1 MKRWKRWGGALAIL
15 AVMAMI
21 ATACSSSS
29 SSSSSASGGG
39 SSSSAAG
46 GITPP
51 EQNTAPLTSIGQ
63 GEGKLNIIAWEGYLD
78 PMWVKPFEQQTGCQV
93 NAKYAGSSD
102 EMVTLMANGG
112 GGQYDLVSASGDA
125 DLRLIYNGDVKPVN
139 MDLIPS
145 WKDLLPQ
152 LQSPPFNTIN
162 DVHYGVSL
170 QWGPNTLMYNT
181 DKFSTPPDSWAV
193 LYDQQYSGKITV
205 PNNPIQIADAA
216 LYLSKTQPN
225 LGITDPYEL
234 TQDQFNAAI
243 DLLKQQAPLVKKYWG
258 LASQE
263 ISLFKNG
270 DVDLGAGWSYTTGA
284 LQAAGAPVA
293 ETVPPS
299 QGATGWADTYLLAT
313 NAPDPNCA
321 YKWMDY
327 ITQPKPQAQQ
337 GVTWGETPA
346 NPKACPIMDSMSK
359 GSCAAYHLNA
369 PASYFDS
376 IAFWKTPLADCGNG
390 QTDCVPYDQWVS
402 AWNTEITG

>member
-1 MKRWKRWGGALAIL
+1 MKRWTGVLAIL
-15 AVMAMI
+15 AVI
-21 ATACSSSS
+21 AVIASACSSSS
-29 SSSSSASGGG
+29 SSGASASNAASG
-39 SSSSAAG
+39 SASSG

-51 EQNTAPLTSIGQ
+51 EAGTAPLTAVGA
-63 GEGKLNIIAWEGYLD
+63 GEGQVNIIAWEGYLD
-78 PMWVKPFEQQTGCQV
+78 PTWVKPFEQKTGCKV
-93 NAKYAGSSD
+93 NDKPAGSSD

-152 LQSPPFNTIN
+152 LQSPPFNTI
-162 DVHYGVSL
+162 DGVHYGVSL

-181 DKFSTPPDSWAV
+181 DAIAQAPDTWAV
-193 LYDQQYSGKITV
+193 LYDNKYSGRITV

-216 LYLSKTQPN
+216 LYLSKTQPD

-234 TQDQFNAAI
+234 TQAQFDATI
-243 DLLKQQAPLVKKYWG
+243 GLLKQQAPLVKKYWG

-284 LQAAGAPVA
+284 LQAASAPVA
-293 ETVPPS
+293 ETVPS
-299 QGATGWADTYLLAT
+299 SEGTTGWADSYLLAT
-313 NAPDPNCA
+313 TAPHPNCA
-321 YKWMDY
+321 YMWMDY
-327 ITQPKPQAQQ
+327 ITQPGPQAQQ

-346 NPKACPIMDSMSK
+346 NAKACPLMDQMAK
-359 GSCAAYHLNA
+359 GSCAAYHLDA

-402 AWNTEITG
+402 AWTTEITG